1 MPITKYVKDKVVI
14 MSVYRVKQF
23 IWAAKSLLQD
33 VDTTYVNNFLNSDE
47 KKLFNKLKKPD
58 KHHCIRVCK
67 DAIDISKEKNMN
79 VNRVAKAALLHD
91 IGKSEYSLNL
101 FEKSAVVIL
110 NKLTKGKLK
119 KYDSFKVVDAYYNH
133 SEKGA
138 NILKKL
144 NVYDKE
150 FLDTIR
156 YHHNNKITNESKLLQ
171 VIRECDN
178 KN

>member
-33 VDTTYVNNFLNSDE
+33 VDTTYVNKFLNSDE

-91 IGKSEYSLNL
+91 IGKSEYSLNYLRNQLLL
-101 FEKSAVVIL
+101 FLINWLKVSLKNMTVL
-110 NKLTKGKLK
+110 KL
-119 KYDSFKVVDAYYNH
+119 
-133 SEKGA
+133 
-138 NILKKL
+138 
-144 NVYDKE
+144 
-150 FLDTIR
+150 
-156 YHHNNKITNESKLLQ
+156 
-171 VIRECDN
+171 
-178 KN
+178 